1 MLVVKG
7 ALIQFGS
14 GCRDIDECSE
24 GGKQCGAN
32 TDCINTDGS
41 HHCVCQIG
49 FEGNPCEILIR
60 KRKHF
65 KVSIFPAQ
73 TEAVQTLTSV
83 NISPVPPGV
92 RTSPL
97 RTPRTAIFL
106 EISGPPAST
115 HRSLVLQEM
124 LASTCSTR
132 VGKGSSAFQP
142 TRPMLLWLL
151 GD

>member
-1 MLVVKG
+1 MLSR
-7 ALIQFGS
+7 APLIQFGS

-83 NISPVPPGV
+83 NISMVPPGV
-92 RTSPL
+92 RTSPI
-97 RTPRTAIFL
+97 RTQRTVIFL
-106 EISGPPAST
+106 EINGPRAST

-124 LASTCSTR
+124 LASTCFTR
-132 VGKGSSAFQP
+132 VGKGSSVFQP
-142 TRPMLLWLL
+142 TKPMLLW
-151 GD
+151 

>member
-1 MLVVKG
+1 MLSR
-7 ALIQFGS
+7 APLIQFGS

-65 KVSIFPAQ
+65 KVSILPAQ
-73 TEAVQTLTSV
+73 TEGVQTLTSV
-83 NISPVPPGV
+83 NISMVPPGV
-92 RTSPL
+92 RTSPI
-97 RTPRTAIFL
+97 RTQRTVIFL
-106 EISGPPAST
+106 EINGPRAST
-115 HRSLVLQEM
+115 HRSLVLQET
-124 LASTCSTR
+124 LASTCFTR
-132 VGKGSSAFQP
+132 VGKDSSAFQP
-142 TRPMLLWLL
+142 TKPMLLW
-151 GD
+151 